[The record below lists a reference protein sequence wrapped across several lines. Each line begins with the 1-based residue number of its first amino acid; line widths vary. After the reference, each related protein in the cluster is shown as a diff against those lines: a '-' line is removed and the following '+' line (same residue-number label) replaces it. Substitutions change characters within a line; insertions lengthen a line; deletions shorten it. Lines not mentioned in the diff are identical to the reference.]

1 MIVATITVWHRASM
15 ADLWTR
21 LLLVGGLTVLV
32 GGPFLFWRFHSTGG
46 RAHSRG
52 SAGAFRRLSS
62 VAGAMFAIG
71 TAISLSLAAHEHRR
85 LNREAEERFNL
96 VALRTS
102 HLFTERMRPPAALIG
117 AKGLYRASARVEPAE
132 FRAIVTGYDEINHL
146 FPGTPFIGVLD
157 VVHPG
162 WVDFHQ
168 RTMHALGD
176 VTYAPRPDPASPLH
190 LLVRHAEPSEVAGPL
205 VGADLSQF
213 PGLLADLDA
222 CLETGETRLTASGRL
237 LPTDARAYHLWI
249 LPVYRQGRATG
260 TPEER
265 RAALELVL
273 FAPVCMETLGRQL
286 ISELDGFADLEI
298 FEGPSRTR
306 DHLRFD
312 ADGHLASHVGP
323 ITPAAYKE
331 RSQGRFTQ
339 VLIGGRLWSLAITST
354 PAFESTLE
362 RALPAAIAICGSALS
377 LLLAGLLW
385 SMGSARGRAEALAR
399 SMTAELSAA
408 RDRAEELLR
417 ESRGL
422 RDAIQHG
429 AIYSETDAR
438 GRITAVNDLFCS
450 ISGYSREELIGQD
463 HRIVNSGHHPES
475 FWVDAWKTIA
485 SGQTWR
491 GEICNRAKNGSLYW
505 VDTVIAPFMD
515 AKGRIDR
522 YISLRFDITQTK
534 QIQSAIAASEARFR
548 TLVETANAIVWEFDC
563 KANRFTYV
571 SPQAARLGY
580 PIEDWFRPNFWQD
593 TLHEDDR
600 DRAIDYCF
608 RETLAG
614 RAHRFQYRM
623 RRADGSIVHIDD
635 VVTVEMA
642 DGKPSI
648 MRGILVDVSEQIAQ
662 RQALR
667 EQAERLDLTV
677 RSARIGTWD
686 WEIDSGR
693 VTFNDVAQ
701 TMHGY
706 EPGEWEPNVGAW
718 GRLIHPDD
726 LPEAWR
732 RLNEHLEGRTEE
744 YRFEHRLLRKD
755 GSWAW
760 ILDTGRVTE
769 RDTDGRARRAM
780 GVHIDITSVKAAAD
794 ALAEAT
800 ALAESANRA
809 KSEFL
814 ANMSHEIRT
823 PMTAILGYAD
833 LLSDCSE
840 EERDTY
846 IDTIKRNSDHLLS
859 LINDI
864 LDVSKIEAGKM
875 TVEAVPVDPAL
886 VLGDIAS
893 LMAVKARA
901 RGISFSLE
909 HETPLPSA
917 IRTDPVRLRQILLNL
932 VGNAI
937 KFTETGGITVRAAF
951 EPDAPAGPRLRLA
964 ISDTG
969 IGMTR
974 EQIDRLFAAFQQA
987 DSSTTRRFGGSGL
1000 GLRISRS
1007 LANLLGGDISV
1018 TSQPGRGST
1027 FTVTIAAAPIS
1038 VPSTPLP
1045 VAPRTDHSISAESP
1059 ADHAPLRGR
1068 RILLVEDGPDNQR
1081 LIAFHLRK
1089 AGATVIPCDNGL
1101 AALKALTAD
1110 GSHTGP
1116 LAPPAFDLILT
1127 DIQMPEMDGYTFAR
1141 TLRDRGWTRP
1151 IIALTAHAMAG
1162 DADKCLSAGCS
1173 AYLSKPIDRV
1183 RLVERCREYLDAPA
1197 HAA

>member
-1 MIVATITVWHRASM
+1 M

-32 GGPFLFWRFHSTGG
+32 GGPFLFWRFHSAGG
-46 RAHSRG
+46 RAPSRG

-62 VAGAMFAIG
+62 VAGATFAIG

-85 LNREAEERFNL
+85 LNREADERFNL
-96 VALRTS
+96 VASRTS
-102 HLFTERMRPPAALIG
+102 HLFAERMRQPAALIG
-117 AKGLYRASARVEPAE
+117 AKGLYHASARVEPAE
-132 FRAIVTGYDEINHL
+132 FRTIINGYSEIGHL

-157 VVHPG
+157 VVTPG
-162 WVDFHQ
+162 WVDAHQ
-168 RTMHALGD
+168 RAMHALGD
-176 VTYAPRPDPASPLH
+176 ASYAPRPDPAAPLH
-190 LLVRHAEPSEVAGPL
+190 LLVRHAEPSEMAGPL
-205 VGADLSQF
+205 VGADLSCF

-222 CLETGETRLTASGRL
+222 CLENGESRLTASGRL
-237 LPTDARAYHLWI
+237 TPSDPRTYHLWI

-265 RAALELVL
+265 RAALDLVL

-286 ISELDGFADLEI
+286 ISELEGLADLEI
-298 FEGPSRTR
+298 FEGPSRTL

-323 ITPAAYKE
+323 VTPAAYEE

-354 PAFESTLE
+354 PTFESTLE
-362 RALPAAIAICGSALS
+362 RAVPAAIAICGSALS

-385 SMGSARGRAEALAR
+385 SMGSAR
-399 SMTAELSAA
+399 
-408 RDRAEELLR
+408 DRAEELLR

-422 RDAIQHG
+422 RDAIQHRT
-429 AIYSETDAR
+429 IYSEADAR
-438 GRITAVNDLFCS
+438 GRITAVNDLFCA

-463 HRIVNSGHHPES
+463 HRIVNSGHHPKS

-491 GEICNRAKNGSLYW
+491 GEVCNRAKDGSLFW

-515 AKGRIDR
+515 ANGRIDR

-548 TLVETANAIVWEFDC
+548 TLVESANAIVWEFDC

-635 VVTVEMA
+635 VVTVEMTQ
-642 DGKPSI
+642 GKPSI

-662 RQALR
+662 RQILR

-706 EPGEWEPNVGAW
+706 KPGEWEPNVGAW

-755 GSWAW
+755 GTWAW
-760 ILDTGRVTE
+760 ILDAGRVTE
-769 RDTDGRARRAM
+769 RDADGRARRAM
-780 GVHIDITSVKAAAD
+780 GVHVDITSVKAAAD

-840 EERDTY
+840 EERETY

-859 LINDI
+859 IINDI

-875 TVEAVPVDPAL
+875 TVESVPVDPAL

-909 HETPLPSA
+909 HDTPLPPT

-937 KFTETGGITVRAAF
+937 KFTEIGGITVRAAF
-951 EPDAPAGPRLRLA
+951 EPDAPAGPRLRLT

-974 EQIDRLFAAFQQA
+974 EQVDRLFAAFQQA

-1018 TSQPGRGST
+1018 SSQPGRGST

-1038 VPSTPLP
+1038 VPSTSLP
-1045 VAPRTDHSISAESP
+1045 AAPRTDHSISAEPP
-1059 ADHAPLRGR
+1059 ADHAPLKGR
-1068 RILLVEDGPDNQR
+1068 RILLAEDGPDNQR

-1110 GSHTGP
+1110 GSHAGP

-1162 DADKCLSAGCS
+1162 DADKCLSAGCN

-1183 RLVERCREYLDAPA
+1183 SLVERCREFLDQPVT